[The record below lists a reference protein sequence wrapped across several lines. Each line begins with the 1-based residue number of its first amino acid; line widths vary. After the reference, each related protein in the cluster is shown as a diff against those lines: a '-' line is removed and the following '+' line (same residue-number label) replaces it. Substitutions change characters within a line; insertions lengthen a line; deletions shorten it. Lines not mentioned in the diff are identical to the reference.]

1 MKQERSGKGAGA
13 EGVRDLAGLGEGLRE
28 SITQAWEL
36 SVVLTGAPPPALPA
50 VCHGGAW
57 GHREESPP
65 EQRSISSSARSIWS

>member
-28 SITQAWEL
+28 SITQAREL

-50 VCHGGAW
+50 VCHGG
-57 GHREESPP
+57 GMGPQGGKP
-65 EQRSISSSARSIWS
+65 T